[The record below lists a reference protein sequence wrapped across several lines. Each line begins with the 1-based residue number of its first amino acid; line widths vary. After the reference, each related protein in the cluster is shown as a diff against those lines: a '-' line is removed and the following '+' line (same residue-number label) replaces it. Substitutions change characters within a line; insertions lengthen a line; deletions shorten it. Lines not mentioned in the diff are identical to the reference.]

1 VNANLMGYRHTDV
14 LSSIRYYTLNFQ
26 ANIVPSLLTKQS
38 QVLPILF
45 ALDQGPYV
53 MSEEP
58 QPENY

>member
-1 VNANLMGYRHTDV
+1 M
-14 LSSIRYYTLNFQ
+14 LNFKC
-26 ANIVPSLLTKQS
+26 NIVLSLLTKHT

-53 MSEEP
+53 MSEEQ